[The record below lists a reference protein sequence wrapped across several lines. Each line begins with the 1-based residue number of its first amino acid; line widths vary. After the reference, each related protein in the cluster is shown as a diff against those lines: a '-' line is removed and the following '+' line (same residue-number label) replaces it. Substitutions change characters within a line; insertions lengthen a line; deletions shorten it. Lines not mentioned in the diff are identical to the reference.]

1 MAINEELDN
10 YLSAFRVTESVAVD
24 RLLARSKE
32 HIEKLEQDI
41 KVLRWAL
48 ERARDALTGQTVQ
61 ETIAMSLIDTA
72 QKITEP
78 ANDR

>member
-1 MAINEELDN
+1 MAINEELDK